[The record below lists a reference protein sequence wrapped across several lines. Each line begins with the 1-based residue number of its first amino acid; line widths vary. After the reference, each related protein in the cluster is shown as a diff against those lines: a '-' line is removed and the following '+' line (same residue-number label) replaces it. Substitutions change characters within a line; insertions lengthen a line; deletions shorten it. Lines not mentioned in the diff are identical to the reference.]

1 MIEFIK
7 QDSNKNIILFVHG
20 FIGGRKTWISDDK
33 SLRLLDYL
41 ISEEQIRENYDFALF
56 NYFSKL
62 TDKLEKVKWVW
73 KIFNGGKKLKKNL
86 SIEDLAD
93 LLYSQIQ
100 INLKN
105 YEKII
110 IIAHSMGGLV
120 SKACIIKSIERKSNT
135 NISSYFSLA
144 VPHNGSNLANLGK
157 AILNNPHVKDL
168 APLEEFINNI
178 NVKWLSLDNL
188 PKTTYYQGKAD
199 EIVPKTSSIGY
210 DKRQIEPVFSDDD
223 HFSILRPE
231 NKYSVVLKS
240 IIDTILTVETNKKM
254 TKSENQNNLS
264 TKGDNFSNIT
274 NSTIINK
281 SNFRNR

>member
-7 QDSNKNIILFVHG
+7 QDSKSNIILFVHG
-20 FIGGRKTWISDDK
+20 FIGGRETWISEDK
-33 SLRLLDYL
+33 TLRLPDYL
-41 ISEEQIRENYDFALF
+41 MSDEQISENYDFALF
-56 NYFSKL
+56 NYVSEL
-62 TDKLEKVKWVW
+62 TDKFEKVKWVW
-73 KIFNGGKKLKKNL
+73 GLFNGGNKLKKNL

-100 INLKN
+100 IMLKS

-120 SKACIIKSIERKSNT
+120 SKACIIKSIERKSNKKIT
-135 NISSYFSLA
+135 SYFSLA

-157 AILNNPHVKDL
+157 AILHNPHVKDL
-168 APLEEFINNI
+168 APLENFINSI

-188 PKTTYYQGKAD
+188 PQTTYYQGKAD

-210 DKRQIEPVFSDDD
+210 DRRQIEPVFSDDD

-231 NKYSVVLKS
+231 SKNSVVVKS
-240 IIDTILTVETNKKM
+240 IIDTILTAEPYGNINVNDPQ
-254 TKSENQNNLS
+254 SNLKA
-264 TKGDNFSNIT
+264 TGDTFTDIS
-274 NSTIINK
+274 NSTILNK
-281 SNFRNR
+281 SNFLKR

>member
-20 FIGGRKTWISDDK
+20 FIGGRETWISDDK

-73 KIFNGGKKLKKNL
+73 KLFNGGKKLKKNL

-199 EIVPKTSSIGY
+199 EIVSKTSSIGY

-231 NKYSVVLKS
+231 NKNSVVLKS
-240 IIDTILTVETNKKM
+240 IIDTIQTVETNKKM